1 MKETVKIDFLMIFS
15 YREEKTMKHIR
26 IILKTPTRIK
36 KRNQSVSSNKYLDWL
51 YFNNETRVQKKQ

>member
-36 KRNQSVSSNKYLDWL
+36 KRNQSVGSNKHLDWL